1 MIEAPAW
8 LWIACT
14 VAGNGVQTIRNTMQR
29 SLVDSLGTV
38 GATHVRFLFGLPFG
52 LLFLVAMA
60 FFVDLRAFDVSWRF
74 VAWAAMGGLF
84 QITATAAMLAA
95 MRERSFVVAI
105 AYVKTEPLQIAL
117 FGFLFL
123 GERLGA
129 QATLAIVLATGGV
142 LLMSMPAS
150 AVRKAATGPFAADG
164 IAPAAIGAIPA
175 AAQPSRG
182 LRAKLPLVPRA
193 ALLGIASGA
202 MFALSAVGIR
212 GAILALGDGPFY
224 ARATVMLAVTLSLQ
238 TALLTAWLAWRERE
252 VLRAIFRMW
261 RPSLLAGASGAL
273 ASQLLFFAFSLQ
285 IAAAVRTVG
294 LSEIL
299 FAQAVSHR
307 LFSQHTT
314 RREAI
319 GMAAMIAGVLWLL
332 VAAPG

>member
-52 LLFLVAMA
+52 LLFLAAMA
-60 FFVDLRAFDVSWRF
+60 FFVDLRALDVSWRF

-123 GERLGA
+123 GERLSV
-129 QATLAIVLATGGV
+129 QATLAISVATAGV
-142 LLMSMPAS
+142 LLMSMP
-150 AVRKAATGPFAADG
+150 VRVVREAAG
-164 IAPAAIGAIPA
+164 
-175 AAQPSRG
+175 
-182 LRAKLPLVPRA
+182 PLVPRA
-193 ALLGIASGA
+193 ALLGVASGA
-202 MFALSAVGIR
+202 MFALSAVGLR
-212 GAILALGDGPFY
+212 GAILALGEAPFY
-224 ARATVMLAVTLSLQ
+224 ARATVTLAVCLSLQ
-238 TALLTAWLAWRERE
+238 TAVLTAWLAWRERA

-273 ASQLLFFAFSLQ
+273 ASQLLFLAFSLQ
-285 IAAAVRTVG
+285 TAAAVRTVG

-307 LFSQHTT
+307 LFSQRTT

-319 GMAAMIAGVLWLL
+319 GMATMVAGVLWLL
-332 VAAPG
+332 ATAPV